1 MNFNKDLLDCGFR
14 VPTTDMKNKSV
25 RELIKMVNERHA
37 LLDSIQQEFNQEF
50 VTAIQ
55 ESNAKI
61 MAFCT
66 HFKIEMDQKVAIDR
80 INNIVTHMIQEH
92 AMKTKK
98 QDKKVEVKTTLTKP
112 QPKTEKQEPKQAS
125 KVQSEGRAKR
135 EPVIKKSEP
144 KAAAPAKAEPKK
156 AEKTPGKAPASPA
169 PEPQK
174 QEAAKPAAEFKTPC
188 GGLFDADPSSTCFG
202 MCKDESP
209 DDFELCMGH
218 YKAALESKTNRRRV
232 ASRGTAEKRAAGVKK
247 APKRY
252 DRIGDGVGTSAHM
265 INILLLEGAT
275 IEEMM
280 EIVPTERTRI
290 MGHLSG
296 LKTGNGHRAPKTVIK
311 DPTDKRYY
319 LEVEEGEPCTYFT
332 IC

>member
-1 MNFNKDLLDCGFR
+1 MAKWDKWFKEKGFNLYEGE
-14 VPTTDMKNKSV
+14 NKSPV
-25 RELIKMVNERHA
+25 ARNLEKLLMDREGALESFLQEPNEELSERLHSIINSIVA
-37 LLDSIQQEFNQEF
+37 LCNQY
-50 VTAIQ
+50 
-55 ESNAKI
+55 
-61 MAFCT
+61 
-66 HFKIEMDQKVAIDR
+66 KVQFDHKVVVER
-80 INNIVTHMIQEH
+80 YLNIVTHTLKEN

-98 QDKKVEVKTTLTKP
+98 NAPKNETVKQEATKKVNKP
-112 QPKTEKQEPKQAS
+112 VAKKQEAKAAVKPKPA
-125 KVQSEGRAKR
+125 
-135 EPVIKKSEP
+135 P
-144 KAAAPAKAEPKK
+144 KAPE
-156 AEKTPGKAPASPA
+156 KAPAAPA

-174 QEAAKPAAEFKTPC
+174 QEAAKPAVEFKTPC
-188 GGLFDADPSSTCFG
+188 GGLFDSDPSSSCFG

-209 DDFELCMGH
+209 EDFELCMNH
-218 YKAALESKTNRRRV
+218 FKSMMEQKTSRRR
-232 ASRGTAEKRAAGVKK
+232 TAARANNQAKTTGAKK

-252 DRIGDGVGTSAHM
+252 DRIGDGLGTSAHM

-296 LKTGNGHRAPKTVIK
+296 LKTGNGHRKPKTVIK

>member
-1 MNFNKDLLDCGFR
+1 MAKWDKWFEEKGFNLYDGE
-14 VPTTDMKNKSV
+14 NKSPV
-25 RELIKMVNERHA
+25 ARNLEKLLTDREGALESFMQEPNEELSERLHSIINSIVALCNQYKIKFDNKVVVERY
-37 LLDSIQQEFNQEF
+37 L
-50 VTAIQ
+50 
-55 ESNAKI
+55 
-61 MAFCT
+61 
-66 HFKIEMDQKVAIDR
+66 
-80 INNIVTHMIQEH
+80 NIVTHTLKEN

-98 QDKKVEVKTTLTKP
+98 NTAKKETV
-112 QPKTEKQEPKQAS
+112 KQEVVTKKTNKP
-125 KVQSEGRAKR
+125 
-135 EPVIKKSEP
+135 EPVKKQEA
-144 KAAAPAKAEPKK
+144 KAATKPKK

-174 QEAAKPAAEFKTPC
+174 QEAAKQPVEFKTPC
-188 GGLFDADPSSTCFG
+188 GGLFDTDPNSSCFG

-209 DDFELCMGH
+209 EDFELCMNH
-218 YKAALESKTNRRRV
+218 FKSTMEQKTSRRRTAARANNQSKV
-232 ASRGTAEKRAAGVKK
+232 AGTKK

-252 DRIGDGVGTSAHM
+252 DRIGDGLGTSAHM